1 MHGTINGCEVNV
13 SDKGETERSGRGV
26 ARAAAMQLMR
36 QETKASHAIRIH
48 VYSADSVQRHALLM
62 P

>member
-1 MHGTINGCEVNV
+1 MHVPSVEHV
-13 SDKGETERSGRGV
+13 STNALRSASSSV